1 MVSEKSTLTTYRL
14 PFTTQKKV
22 NLNQVTIYTDKPLET
37 VAFYRKLGL
46 ELIVD
51 SLPRYARLLCP
62 DGDSTLSVH
71 TSDEQFSKS
80 NIMLYFECEDLDTK
94 VSELKNKGLEFQ
106 QDPQDQTWLWRDA
119 YLFDPNGNRICLFYG
134 GENRKN
140 PPWRVK

>member
-1 MVSEKSTLTTYRL
+1 M
-14 PFTTQKKV
+14 

-37 VAFYRKLGL
+37 VEFYEKLGL

-51 SLPRYARLLCP
+51 SRPRYARLLCP

-71 TSDEQFSKS
+71 TSDENFSVS
-80 NIMLYFECEDLDTK
+80 NVVLYFECEDLDAK
-94 VSELKNKGLEFQ
+94 VLELKSKGLEFELE
-106 QDPQDQTWLWRDA
+106 PTDQSWLWRES
-119 YLFDPNGNRICLFYG
+119 YLRDPNNNKICLFYG